1 MIKKS
6 VVALMAVL
14 PVFTAC
20 QSDPEVGTL
29 LHPVEQENTD
39 PKIYINEVSAPT
51 NTAIA
56 EVVQTPV
63 SLVLPED
70 DFSFYVRLNRP
81 VESDVTVTLGEDA
94 TLAAAYGNDYA
105 GLPVGALDMVNATV
119 TIPAGKM
126 VSSEPVTFKVADSE
140 TVKAME
146 GKGVAALAVTNIS
159 SKAKVALGADHNA
172 YYTLLS
178 KKVTNFKD
186 FNSAT
191 LESKTLIPAADL
203 KMTFNGSDVTAT
215 LTDDNTRT
223 YVYMSSGPDAIIVEF
238 NDPQPLVGLSYR
250 YGYSANYG
258 PYVVNISTSNDG
270 NTWTSQTGGE
280 LVAGYTSGTKCIN
293 FYAPITCKYVKF
305 YVPLC
310 FYGQWY
316 DSYNTP
322 CVGVLNLYK

>member
-70 DFSFYVRLNRP
+70 EMSFYVRLNRP
-81 VESDVTVTLGEDA
+81 VEADVTITLGEDA
-94 TLAAAYGNDYA
+94 ALAAAYGNDYV
-105 GLPVGALDMVNATV
+105 GLPAGALDLQNATV

-126 VSSEPVTFKVADSE
+126 VSSEPVTFKVADSD
-140 TVKAME
+140 VIKNMD
-146 GKGVAALAVTNIS
+146 GSGVAALSVTNIS
-159 SKAKVALGADHNA
+159 TKAKVALGSDHNA
-172 YYTLLS
+172 YYALVN
-178 KKVTNFKD
+178 KKVTNLKD
-186 FNSAT
+186 FSSAT
-191 LESKTLIPAADL
+191 LDSKTLIPASDL
-203 KMTFNGSDVTAT
+203 RMTFHDNDVTST
-215 LTDDNTRT
+215 LTDGRTNT
-223 YVYMSSGPDAIIVEF
+223 YVYMSDGPDAIIVEF
-238 NDPQPLVGLSYR
+238 NNPQPLIGLSFR
-250 YGYSANYG
+250 YGYSVYYG
-258 PYVVNISTSNDG
+258 PYVVDVSTSNDG
-270 NTWTSQTGGE
+270 STWTSQTGGE
-280 LVAGYTSGTKCIN
+280 VETGYTSGTQCIN

-305 YVPLC
+305 YVPMC
-310 FYGQWY
+310 YYGQWY

-322 CVGVLNLYK
+322 CVGVLSLYK